1 MRTTSMSSSLA
12 TSARP
17 PPHPPH
23 TRPHSSRHSY
33 ERSLP
38 VYRGQPT
45 SSSNASYTSPA
56 APIYI
61 VNGAA
66 GNREGNSG
74 PPPCIKGVFPWCA
87 RGQGAQSGV
96 IG

>member
-1 MRTTSMSSSLA
+1 MTPTSLA
-12 TSARP
+12 RRRTQQ
-17 PPHPPH
+17 H
-23 TRPHSSRHSY
+23 THTHAHATHRHSY

-38 VYRGQPT
+38 VYRSQPT
-45 SSSNASYTSPA
+45 STSNSSYASPA

-74 PPPCIKGVFPWCA
+74 APPCIKGVFPWCA